1 MSHPLQTR
9 LSFLY
14 RSLFLDPAPSI
25 SPEGTADPIPAANGT
40 YSTADKALRHLQ
52 GATSLSTFHVT
63 VRILRQNITSPT
75 TATSPSVGCVTTI
88 KNVIVNRLCHHYQ
101 KRYCQQAASPLSKR
115 HCQQAASSLSKTLLS
130 TGCVTTIKTSL
141 STGCV
146 TTIKNIIV
154 NRLSNRQHAMSPTKY
169 YATVNILRHRQ
180 QVASTCYVNKRH
192 SQSINQC
199 LSQ

>member
-75 TATSPSVGCVTTI
+75 TATSPSTGCVTTI

-101 KRYCQQAASPLSKR
+101 KCYCQQAVSPLSK
-115 HCQQAASSLSKTLLS
+115 TILS
-130 TGCVTTIKTSL
+130 TGCVTTTKTSL

-146 TTIKNIIV
+146 ITIKNVIV

-169 YATVNILRHRQ
+169 YATVNILRHCQ
-180 QVASTCYVNKRH
+180 QVAST
-192 SQSINQC
+192 
-199 LSQ
+199 